1 MLGRRQ
7 IREKVVEA
15 LYAYYQNPIK
25 QDVLE
30 NNMFNA
36 IEKIYHL
43 YIYELNF
50 LVALK
55 HLAERQLD
63 INKNKFLASEKD
75 LNPNL
80 KFVNNRVLT
89 LLEDNMERKA
99 FTSKYKGLQWDIHDD
114 LLVRTFQRLV
124 KSKRYQDYMA
134 DENDS
139 FELDQKFVGKL
150 FLRYVAENDE
160 FHSMVEDMEL
170 SWADDVHI
178 ANTMIQK
185 TIGFMKEGESVNTL
199 IRMIKDE
206 EDRSFARNLL
216 KEALNRSEDNE
227 TKLGKM
233 LQNWDLE
240 RVSLMDRLILVIAMA
255 ELDAFRLTPSRVIIN
270 EYIEISKAF
279 STDRSNIFINGILDK
294 YVKETNRI

>member
-170 SWADDVHI
+170 FWADDVHI
-178 ANTMIQK
+178 ANTMVQK